1 MMRRRGGPV
10 ENPAKTHLRG
20 ANEMMA
26 SNVIIFGWDRPIPG
40 REKLSAQHFEE
51 FVKYLG
57 GLQQKTAIQ
66 GFEIVFLDP
75 HAGDLNGFFLIK
87 GDSAKLDA
95 LISTT
100 EWTTHM
106 TRAALHLNGS
116 GVVRG
121 VTGNEVM
128 ERMALWTSVIPS

>member
-1 MMRRRGGPV
+1 
-10 ENPAKTHLRG
+10 
-20 ANEMMA
+20 MA
-26 SNVIIFGWDRPIPG
+26 SNTILFGWNRSIPG
-40 REKLSAQHFEE
+40 REKVSGKHFEE

-57 GLQQKTAIQ
+57 GLQQKSAIQ
-66 GFEIVFLDP
+66 GFDIVLLDS
-75 HAGDLNGFFLIK
+75 HGGDLNGFFLIK

-95 LISTT
+95 LIAGA
-100 EWTTHM
+100 EWITHI
-106 TRAALHLNGS
+106 TRASLHLEGS